1 MPRHTFP
8 KGAANPK
15 WKGGP
20 GPGRQATALKAKKEA
35 KKKAPKRKRRK
46 PKTERLNPEPTEAKI
61 INFRKPSDY
70 HKLLYEEFFAQGWTV
85 NELAREANVSP
96 GTISKHMS
104 GVTKWPFTRTLT
116 HILNA
121 LGFEVV
127 FAKRPKKKR
136 KLRIFME

>member
-8 KGAANPK
+8 KGSANPK
-15 WKGGP
+15 WKGGSQR
-20 GPGRQATALKAKKEA
+20 GATALKAKEEA
-35 KKKAPKRKRRK
+35 TKKGPARKRRT
-46 PKTERLNPEPTEAKI
+46 PKKKGLNQTTEVDVIT
-61 INFRKPSDY
+61 FTQPSDY

-85 NELAREANVSP
+85 TELANAAKVSP

-127 FAKRPKKKR
+127 FARRPKKKR
-136 KLRIFME
+136 KLRIFMQ